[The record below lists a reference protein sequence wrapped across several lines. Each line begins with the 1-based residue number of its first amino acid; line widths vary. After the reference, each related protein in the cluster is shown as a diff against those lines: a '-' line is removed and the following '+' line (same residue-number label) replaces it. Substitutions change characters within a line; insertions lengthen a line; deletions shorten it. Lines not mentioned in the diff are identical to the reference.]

1 MQEIRF
7 PFYARLTFI
16 LLIIVLIIYLLTIG
30 KGIFVPLLFS
40 LLLAFLLYQP
50 ARYLE
55 KRLHTGKEWAALISL
70 IGFVIL
76 VGSLVYFIT
85 FQVLEF

>member
-30 KGIFVPLLFS
+30 KGIFVPLL
-40 LLLAFLLYQP
+40 
-50 ARYLE
+50 
-55 KRLHTGKEWAALISL
+55 KRDFIQGKNGLH
-70 IGFVIL
+70 
-76 VGSLVYFIT
+76 
-85 FQVLEF
+85 